1 MILILVFACGMMWF
15 GLNVPDDFKKG
26 LYFVHFFEL
35 GVLVGCAIGLS
46 ANSDD
51 CSPAFGSIMDDQ
63 KSAFVKVIVFT
74 VLYMVFD
81 CLSFLGVTDYISA
94 LCSSEEAEEKTE
106 EDEEAT
112 RKAPCSDEMHVVE
125 VKSLELAPSQA
136 EPPV

>member
-1 MILILVFACGMMWF
+1 LI
-15 GLNVPDDFKKG
+15 
-26 LYFVHFFEL
+26 
-35 GVLVGCAIGLS
+35 GCAIGLS

-51 CSPAFGSIMDDQ
+51 CSPAFGSIIDDQ

-94 LCSSEEAEEKTE
+94 LCSSDEEEEKAE

-112 RKAPCSDEMHVVE
+112 KKAPCCADEMHVVE

-136 EPPV
+136 EPPVSPPVENTM